1 MKNTKDNDNS
11 SRVEIICTAVI
22 ACFSAFFVCYQ
33 ITDGDIFW
41 HLAAG
46 REMVLNKHFIFT
58 DPFSYSMPNREWI
71 DVHWIFQIVSF
82 LIMQLAGEKGLII
95 SNCILYGVTIGF
107 LYASVRLTKYHLI
120 ILPLLIVFVGQL
132 RYLNPIR
139 PTMFTMFFMAIFISV
154 LERSFSKQEVKY
166 LYILPFVQ
174 IIWVNCQGLFLI
186 GPVMLL
192 SYCTGE
198 WINEHLYK
206 KRSGSSNVSSYK
218 RVIHKGFM
226 LVPIIVLVNLINPY
240 GIRVFGFAYQLLQRI
255 IPYKGNLSSA
265 VIDENTPLFQFAQ
278 PQTTEYSF
286 LLLIFLLIICVMIV
300 ATWKRLQF
308 SHLILLI
315 IFSVL
320 SIIAKRNL
328 VLLFCIMVPALK
340 CFAQNYKI
348 PENRVNLLTISI
360 VTIILP
366 IIIMTTFV
374 HLRFVKLVLEGL
386 VVAPFSFPEKGSELL
401 RKINIEGNVFNAD
414 RYGGYLIWNNYPE
427 KKVYIDTRLSMRP
440 ADYFNNY
447 LDLFKNPNK
456 FDNFA
461 ENNNI
466 SSVILPIACTDFYTN
481 FAGFLYNNK
490 MWKLI
495 YTDGCEVFFVKENS
509 TSLPGLRLDL
519 ITKES
524 MRNEILKRYKN
535 SDVQKEGVNNLDRL
549 YSML

>member
-1 MKNTKDNDNS
+1 MHC
-11 SRVEIICTAVI
+11 RYCMF
-22 ACFSAFFVCYQ
+22 FSFFVCYQ

-46 REMVLNKHFIFT
+46 REMVLNKHFIFN

-71 DVHWIFQIVSF
+71 DVHWIFQIFSF

-95 SNCILYGVTIGF
+95 SNCILYGVTIAL
-107 LYASVRLTKYHLI
+107 LYASVRLTKHHLI

-139 PTMFTMFFMAIFISV
+139 PTMFTMFFMAIFIFV
-154 LERSFSKQEVKY
+154 LERSFSKQKVKY

-192 SYCTGE
+192 SYCAGE
-198 WINEHLYK
+198 WINKHLSG
-206 KRSGSSNVSSYK
+206 KRSGSSDVSSYK
-218 RVIHKGFM
+218 RTINQGFM
-226 LVPIIVLVNLINPY
+226 LVPILVLVNLINPY
-240 GIRVFGFAYQLLQRI
+240 GIRVFGFANQLLQRI

-286 LLLIFLLIICVMIV
+286 LLLLFLLIIVGMIV
-300 ATWKRLQF
+300 VTWKRLQF

-315 IFSVL
+315 LFSAL

-340 CFAQNYKI
+340 YFAQNFKI
-348 PENRVNLLTISI
+348 PENRANLLTISI

-401 RKINIEGNVFNAD
+401 RKINIDGNVFNAD

-440 ADYFNNY
+440 EVYFNNY
-447 LDLFKNPNK
+447 LDLINNPDK
-456 FDNFA
+456 FDRFA

-466 SSVILPIACTDFYTN
+466 TSVIVPIASTDFYIN
-481 FAGFLYNNK
+481 FAGFLYNDK
-490 MWKLI
+490 KWKLL
-495 YTDGCEVFFVKENS
+495 YTDGCEVFFVKDSS
-509 TSLPGLRLDL
+509 TSLLGLRLDL
-519 ITKES
+519 NTKES
-524 MRNEILKRYKN
+524 IRKEIYIRYKN
-535 SDVQKEGVNNLDRL
+535 SDIQKEAGYNL
-549 YSML
+549 